1 MSTCASPASTSTDVS
16 IGEVLVVEDDP
27 IVSSL
32 VSHVLTRRGFGVHVV
47 ANGREAHALLTDRA
61 RFKVVVLD
69 VMLPF
74 VDGFELL
81 DAIRRSPTW
90 QDVPIVMLTSKSQ
103 ERYVVRAFDAG
114 VNDYIVKPFRPAEFV
129 ARVHRLAR
137 GHARE
142 LDHGNSKQF
151 GQVLSPREAR
161 PEDAATSEAER
172 AGSDS
177 RRSVA
182 EPR

>member
-1 MSTCASPASTSTDVS
+1 MSTCASSAETCTDEP
-16 IGEVLVVEDDP
+16 IPQPTAEPMGDVLVVEDDP

-32 VSHVLTRRGFGVHVV
+32 ISHVLTRRGFAVQVV
-47 ANGREAHALLTDRA
+47 ANGREAHDRLQA
-61 RFKVVVLD
+61 GTRPKVVVLD

-81 DAIRRSPTW
+81 DQIRRSPTW
-90 QDVPIVMLTSKSQ
+90 RDVPIVMLTSKSQ

-137 GHARE
+137 G
-142 LDHGNSKQF
+142 
-151 GQVLSPREAR
+151 
-161 PEDAATSEAER
+161 
-172 AGSDS
+172 
-177 RRSVA
+177 
-182 EPR
+182 

>member
-1 MSTCASPASTSTDVS
+1 MSSCANTASPRSDES
-16 IGEVLVVEDDP
+16 IGDVLVVEDDP

-32 VSHVLTRRGFGVHVV
+32 VSHVLTRRGFAVQVV
-47 ANGREAHALLTDRA
+47 ANGREAHALLQDRA

-81 DAIRRSPTW
+81 DQIRKSPTW
-90 QDVPIVMLTSKSQ
+90 RDVPIVMLTSKSQ

-137 GHARE
+137 GHVP
-142 LDHGNSKQF
+142 Q
-151 GQVLSPREAR
+151 
-161 PEDAATSEAER
+161 
-172 AGSDS
+172 
-177 RRSVA
+177 
-182 EPR
+182 